1 VAIAAAVAGLD
12 PTAATLGVGTVALY
26 GGIAVV
32 GRRAVGAERVRTAGA
47 AAALLCVPALYVAL
61 AMAVGPPLRFPVGS
75 VGAVGVVAGAAT
87 LWTAGATLARAALE
101 ADGDP
106 VEWRAR
112 IADRPGWWVRGLGVA
127 GGLAVAAVGV
137 VLTAGGDP
145 AAGAAAVVVGGGGTA
160 WVRSLGRERSWA
172 ATDRGV
178 VVGRPLRGRRLRR
191 WSTFA
196 DVARTEGAVVLRGRG
211 RRGDVRI
218 DRGDLADEAAVVAAL
233 DRHLP
238 RRDGETGDP

>member
-1 VAIAAAVAGLD
+1 
-12 PTAATLGVGTVALY
+12 
-26 GGIAVV
+26 
-32 GRRAVGAERVRTAGA
+32 
-47 AAALLCVPALYVAL
+47 
-61 AMAVGPPLRFPVGS
+61 
-75 VGAVGVVAGAAT
+75 
-87 LWTAGATLARAALE
+87 
-101 ADGDP
+101 
-106 VEWRAR
+106 
-112 IADRPGWWVRGLGVA
+112 
-127 GGLAVAAVGV
+127 
-137 VLTAGGDP
+137 
-145 AAGAAAVVVGGGGTA
+145 
-160 WVRSLGRERSWA
+160 
-172 ATDRGV
+172 V